1 MTIDEYGNN
10 VLHLFMKINIA
21 YWSILFSMSSN
32 AFFVQSLLLCLV
44 FPWKGGSIN
53 STCKNIQV
61 ELTQVVLFIFFFHI
75 IILFNVYKFKIIES

>member
-1 MTIDEYGNN
+1 MTIDEYENN
-10 VLHLFMKINIA
+10 ELHLVIEINIPT
-21 YWSILFSMSSN
+21 WNILFSMSSN

-75 IILFNVYKFKIIES
+75 VIL